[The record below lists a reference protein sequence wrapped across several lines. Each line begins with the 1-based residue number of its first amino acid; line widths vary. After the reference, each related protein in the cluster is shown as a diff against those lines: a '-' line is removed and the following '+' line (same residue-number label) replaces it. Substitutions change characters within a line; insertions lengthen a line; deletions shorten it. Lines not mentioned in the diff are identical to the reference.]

1 MSDKIDIGK
10 YNKNPAEYEKIISNI
25 YEMYPEG
32 VSLDAEYADWI
43 QSNLNRF
50 LIRLSRYKFASKMLS
65 QADNVLEIGCGS
77 GLGSMFLS
85 QFSSKVTGIDIKKNE
100 IDAAI
105 KLNKRENCQF
115 KIQDFFEW
123 NEENFDSIVAL
134 DVIEHFNEID
144 GEVLLQKCAEKAKK
158 SNGMVIIGTPS
169 IYSFPYQSPI
179 SQASHIKCYDL
190 DELKQLVGK
199 YFSRVMAFGMNDELV
214 HTGNAKMSWYYFV
227 IGVNPCQS

>member
-1 MSDKIDIGK
+1 MFI
-10 YNKNPAEYEKIISNI
+10 PCFAFLL
-25 YEMYPEG
+25 
-32 VSLDAEYADWI
+32 VSSVTI
-43 QSNLNRF
+43 
-50 LIRLSRYKFASKMLS
+50 LS
-65 QADNVLEIGCGS
+65 QS
-77 GLGSMFLS
+77 FFLDEF
-85 QFSSKVTGIDIKKNE
+85 QEWSK
-100 IDAAI
+100 
-105 KLNKRENCQF
+105 
-115 KIQDFFEW
+115 
-123 NEENFDSIVAL
+123 NFNMKYQN
-134 DVIEHFNEID
+134 IEHFNEID
-144 GEVLLQKCAEKAKK
+144 GDVLLQKCAEKVKK